1 MYSMPRKAVG
11 ELVISRG
18 NCAVD
23 LEMADHPLD
32 PISLAIEFLAVADHY
47 LAVRFGRDDGLDA
60 TLLEVIADCI
70 GVVGLVGEQGVWR
83 LLGQIDQRVVA
94 LAVRR
99 FARRE
104 FEGDGPASGIT
115 ETMNLTGEPAPRAA
129 KSSLMSP
136 PFPPAAET
144 WARTVVESM
153 L

>member
-1 MYSMPRKAVG
+1 
-11 ELVISRG
+11 LVISRG
-18 NCAVD
+18 NGAID
-23 LEMADHPLD
+23 LEVADHPLD
-32 PISLAIEFLAVADHY
+32 PVSLAIKSLAVADRNF
-47 LAVRFGRDDGLDA
+47 AVRLRWDDGFDA
-60 TLLEVIADCI
+60 SLLEIIADCI
-70 GVVGLVGEQGVWR
+70 GVVGFVGEQGIWR

>member
-1 MYSMPRKAVG
+1 M
-11 ELVISRG
+11 VISRG
-18 NCAVD
+18 NGTVD
-23 LEMADHPLD
+23 LEVADHPLD
-32 PISLAIEFLAVADHY
+32 PVSLAIKSLAVADRNF
-47 LAVRFGRDDGLDA
+47 AVRLRWDDGFDA
-60 TLLEVIADCI
+60 SLLEIIADCI
-70 GVVGLVGEQGVWR
+70 GVVGFVGEQSIWR

>member
-1 MYSMPRKAVG
+1 MIV
-11 ELVISRG
+11 SRG
-18 NCAVD
+18 DGAID
-23 LEMADHPLD
+23 LEVSDHPFD
-32 PISLAIEFLAVADHY
+32 PISLAIELFAVADRNF
-47 LAVRFGRDDGLDA
+47 AVRLRWDDGFDA
-60 TLLEVIADCI
+60 SLFEVIADRI

-99 FARRE
+99 FARCE

-129 KSSLMSP
+129 KSSLMNP

-144 WARTVVESM
+144 WALTVVLSM